1 MLRYLLD
8 VETRGSQSLLNI
20 DAFAD
25 PTAYALVVKKPGS
38 DEQVTQNIDLIE
50 TFNYLLGLR
59 LENMAAPQTF
69 TAGFTRKPD
78 PELPEDQHT
87 KLVVDGKIKQV
98 NHELT
103 PINTNKNDDS
113 CKLVSISGSKEKTWW
128 FRKLEGWVPADPM
141 NPNNGQKERVLIVWR
156 KLTGN
161 LEEDNLM
168 LDEWFE
174 KYRIST
180 RDFEYDTIYVNGSNN
195 LPNLK
200 KDDENWK
207 VRLIEEEFHKKM
219 WEME

>member
-1 MLRYLLD
+1 
-8 VETRGSQSLLNI
+8 
-20 DAFAD
+20 
-25 PTAYALVVKKPGS
+25 
-38 DEQVTQNIDLIE
+38 
-50 TFNYLLGLR
+50 
-59 LENMAAPQTF
+59 
-69 TAGFTRKPD
+69 
-78 PELPEDQHT
+78 
-87 KLVVDGKIKQV
+87 
-98 NHELT
+98 
-103 PINTNKNDDS
+103 
-113 CKLVSISGSKEKTWW
+113 VSICGSKEKIWW

-180 RDFEYDTIYVNGSNN
+180 HDFEYDTIYVNGSNN

-207 VRLIEEEFHKKM
+207 VRLIEEEFHKRM